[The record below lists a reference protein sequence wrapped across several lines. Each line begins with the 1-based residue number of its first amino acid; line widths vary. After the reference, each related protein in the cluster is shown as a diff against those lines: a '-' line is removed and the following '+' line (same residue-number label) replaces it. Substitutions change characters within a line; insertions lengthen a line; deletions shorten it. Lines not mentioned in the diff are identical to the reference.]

1 MPTYNYKCDHCGH
14 KFELIERMR
23 DHKNVT
29 ECIMCKHD
37 ARQVILTPPIAFVIP
52 DCVYESPI
60 DGTVITNRKQR
71 IEDMA
76 RNNCMEYDPG
86 MKQDYDRRQKES
98 DAALDKAVDATV
110 EQAIETMQ
118 SEQKQQF
125 LTGIA
130 NGLTA
135 ETTRI

>member
-1 MPTYNYKCDHCGH
+1 MPTYSYKCDHCGY

-29 ECIMCKHD
+29 ECIMCKSE
-37 ARQVILTPPIAFVIP
+37 AKQVILTPPLAFVAP
-52 DCVYESPI
+52 ECVYESPI

-86 MKQDYDRRQKES
+86 MRQDYDRRQKES
-98 DAALDKAVDATV
+98 DLALDKAVDETV
-110 EQAIETMQ
+110 DKALETMP
-118 SEQKQQF
+118 SDQKQQF

-135 ETTRI
+135 EPTRI